1 MRRDDADS
9 DLLEEGASAQPVSEV
24 FSTLV
29 NRLVFRGRRSLGR
42 AARAGRT
49 RLELRQL
56 QRDRDAFWMRLGKTA
71 YHLVEAGEIEHPA
84 LRKAMR
90 RIDDLEGRIG
100 ALHARADA
108 EE

>member
-1 MRRDDADS
+1 MARDHADREPAEE
-9 DLLEEGASAQPVSEV
+9 DLAPQAVGDV

-29 NRLVFRGRRSLGR
+29 NRLVVRGRRGIGR

-84 LRKAMR
+84 LRKAMS
-90 RIDDLEGRIG
+90 RIDELEARIG
-100 ALHARADA
+100 ALHARTEA